1 MNKDNKKYCNQCGK
15 LLSKKNKNGLCKKHW
30 DEYRKYG
37 FCISDSPITEFD
49 NNEIIIHKDYAEIV
63 LYDAL
68 FQEELEERVLID
80 LDDVKTCKNVRWN
93 KKHSC
98 IIGDV
103 LGKNTTLQNYI
114 LGNDNKIEF
123 INGDFLDC
131 RKENLNV
138 IKKKKKKKKNPYII
152 SKKNKNKVTV
162 EFVGE
167 SHNGVVGTSI
177 LLSYPTKEGDYEKV
191 LIECGMVQMNGALRE
206 EYVVNKGV
214 VEKVCECGQIKAC
227 FVSHSHL

>member
-114 LGNDNKIEF
+114 LEMI
-123 INGDFLDC
+123 
-131 RKENLNV
+131 
-138 IKKKKKKKKNPYII
+138 IK
-152 SKKNKNKVTV
+152 
-162 EFVGE
+162 
-167 SHNGVVGTSI
+167 
-177 LLSYPTKEGDYEKV
+177 
-191 LIECGMVQMNGALRE
+191 
-206 EYVVNKGV
+206 
-214 VEKVCECGQIKAC
+214 
-227 FVSHSHL
+227 